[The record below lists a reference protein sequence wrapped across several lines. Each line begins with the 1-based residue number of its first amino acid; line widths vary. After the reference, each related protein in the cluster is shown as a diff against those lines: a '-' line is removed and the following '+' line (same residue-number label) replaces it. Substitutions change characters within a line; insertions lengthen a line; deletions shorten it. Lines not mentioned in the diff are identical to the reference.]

1 MKKITQKKKKI
12 KVKNT
17 VPHLLM
23 ALVSHEDCPVWL
35 DMKIWN
41 TLTNNANIPANTV
54 GFFKQ
59 ALKYSRLSNDAE
71 TNNYE
76 VIQ

>member
-23 ALVSHEDCPVWL
+23 ALVSHKDCPVWL

-41 TLTNNANIPANTV
+41 TLTDNSNIPAKTV

-59 ALKYSRLSNDAE
+59 ALKYSCLSRDAE

-76 VIQ
+76 VIR

>member
-1 MKKITQKKKKI
+1 MPKKI

-23 ALVSHEDCPVWL
+23 ALVRHEDCPVWL

-41 TLTNNANIPANTV
+41 TMSDNGNIPANTV

-59 ALKYSRLSNDAE
+59 ALKYSRLSRDAE
-71 TNNYE
+71 TNSSE
-76 VIQ
+76 VIK